1 MMFTSL
7 LRGRSVTVHSRAEKE
22 KGPRSEISRRD
33 LSVCLCISIEALFCE
48 DESQK
53 DFFEREDEYNEANTG
68 PLKSQ
73 ERFFLNKTSLFC
85 VSETFGARKG
95 ISGNAQ
101 HHVHHNI
108 FLSFT
113 LALLILSRRSDEKRA
128 KSREEQKRET
138 RAIARARVQLAERKE
153 REREKVHVGFLLPF
167 FFFSSL
173 RVLLWLTFSLFFAQ
187 IWVHKLKLS
196 RVSRKERFLR
206 DIKFKLWNNK
216 R

>member
-1 MMFTSL
+1 MYEDVYVVVKRSICYSSL
-7 LRGRSVTVHSRAEKE
+7 VLQKE
-22 KGPRSEISRRD
+22 KGLSDLKFREEIC
-33 LSVCLCISIEALFCE
+33 LSVCVSLLKRSLCE

-138 RAIARARVQLAERKE
+138 RAIARARVQLAEKE
-153 REREKVHVGFLLPF
+153 RERERESTRRISLTF
-167 FFFSSL
+167 FFFSL
-173 RVLLWLTFSLFFAQ
+173 GVVWLTFSLFFAQ
-187 IWVHKLKLS
+187 INLGAQIEALES
-196 RVSRKERFLR
+196 FT
-206 DIKFKLWNNK
+206 K
-216 R
+216 REIPQRYKI

>member
-1 MMFTSL
+1 VYL
-7 LRGRSVTVHSRAEKE
+7 LKRSRN
-22 KGPRSEISRRD
+22 
-33 LSVCLCISIEALFCE
+33 E

-138 RAIARARVQLAERKE
+138 RAIARIARSTRGKGKRE
-153 REREKVHVGFLLPF
+153 RERKYTSDFSLTLFLLLF
-167 FFFSSL
+167 FFKG
-173 RVLLWLTFSLFFAQ
+173 V
-187 IWVHKLKLS
+187 VCG
-196 RVSRKERFLR
+196 
-206 DIKFKLWNNK
+206 
-216 R
+216 

>member
-22 KGPRSEISRRD
+22 KGPSDLKFREEIC
-33 LSVCLCISIEALFCE
+33 LSVCVSLLKRSLCE

-138 RAIARARVQLAERKE
+138 RAIARARVQLAEKE
-153 REREKVHVGFLLPF
+153 RERERESTRRISLTFFLLF
-167 FFFSSL
+167 FFKG
-173 RVLLWLTFSLFFAQ
+173 V
-187 IWVHKLKLS
+187 V
-196 RVSRKERFLR
+196 VV
-206 DIKFKLWNNK
+206 
-216 R
+216 

>member
-7 LRGRSVTVHSRAEKE
+7 LRGRSVTVHSLTQKE
-22 KGPRSEISRRD
+22 KGLSDLKFREEIC
-33 LSVCLCISIEALFCE
+33 LSVCVSVEALFCE

-138 RAIARARVQLAERKE
+138 RAIARARVQLAEKE
-153 REREKVHVGFLLPF
+153 RERERESTRRISLTFFLLF
-167 FFFSSL
+167 FFKG
-173 RVLLWLTFSLFFAQ
+173 VVACG
-187 IWVHKLKLS
+187 
-196 RVSRKERFLR
+196 
-206 DIKFKLWNNK
+206 
-216 R
+216 

>member
-1 MMFTSL
+1 MKRSL
-7 LRGRSVTVHSRAEKE
+7 
-22 KGPRSEISRRD
+22 
-33 LSVCLCISIEALFCE
+33 CE

-138 RAIARARVQLAERKE
+138 RAIARARVQLAEKE
-153 REREKVHVGFLLPF
+153 RERERESTRRISLTF
-167 FFFSSL
+167 FFFSL
-173 RVLLWLTFSLFFAQ
+173 GVVCLTFSLFFAQ

-206 DIKFKLWNNK
+206 DIKFKHFGIPKDIHHSNAN
-216 R
+216 